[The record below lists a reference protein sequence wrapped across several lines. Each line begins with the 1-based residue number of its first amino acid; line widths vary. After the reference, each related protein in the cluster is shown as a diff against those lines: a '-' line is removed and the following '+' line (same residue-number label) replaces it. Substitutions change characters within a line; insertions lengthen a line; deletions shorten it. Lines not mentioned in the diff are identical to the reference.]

1 MYSLWIVVCPFVLF
15 LLAIVLSVL
24 LRYMDSDYPFCILKI
39 FLIVIFD
46 YVFSDY
52 NKIRRS
58 ILYFFF
64 SEYYNLGL
72 SYLSFVQPDEIPVRW
87 SVNDMGVHEWI
98 CHPIWSFRWSK
109 AFSIYDGHRMFIFN
123 PQTNKVTIVNL
134 VDCRINNQ
142 NIKK

>member
-1 MYSLWIVVCPFVLF
+1 MSIVYRESLT
-15 LLAIVLSVL
+15 S
-24 LRYMDSDYPFCILKI
+24 S
-39 FLIVIFD
+39 D

-98 CHPIWSFRWSK
+98 CHPFDQSLCCLYTLFFFVLCTLCWLFFPFGVLWRLCFYILVTYSQPNSQWQLCLSVLCSTWW
-109 AFSIYDGHRMFIFN
+109 N
-123 PQTNKVTIVNL
+123 PRQVIS
-134 VDCRINNQ
+134 
-142 NIKK
+142 